1 MVCAATQSQR
11 NFLVSITNDNYLKF
25 DASITQPL
33 KVLDANTTIMVRL
46 YGDTTTLKD
55 VVIEVIYVENFEE
68 DA

>member
-1 MVCAATQSQR
+1 MVCSTTQSQR